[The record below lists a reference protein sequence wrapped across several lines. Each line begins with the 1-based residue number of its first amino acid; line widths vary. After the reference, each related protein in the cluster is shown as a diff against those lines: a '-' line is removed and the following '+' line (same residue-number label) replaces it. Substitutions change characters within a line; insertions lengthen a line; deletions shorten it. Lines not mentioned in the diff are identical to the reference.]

1 MFSYPNVGATVWCFF
16 QNNDQNFPVYFAATY
31 GGTAAAGQFASCEP
45 LPDKSDGAY
54 VHKIVCGKTTVL
66 LSESGNLKLE
76 TRAVNS
82 ENDSKNVL
90 IEMDQSG
97 NLKIQGSTSI
107 DITTQ
112 DIRIAA
118 TNRLEIKS
126 PAIEIT
132 TNLDG
137 KGKNDNFIVMN
148 TDSFKLDAE
157 SGRAITITKTNG
169 VQQL

>member
-1 MFSYPNVGATVWCFF
+1 M
-16 QNNDQNFPVYFAATY
+16 
-31 GGTAAAGQFASCEP
+31 
-45 LPDKSDGAY
+45 
-54 VHKIVCGKTTVL
+54 
-66 LSESGNLKLE
+66 
-76 TRAVNS
+76 
-82 ENDSKNVL
+82 
-90 IEMDQSG
+90 
-97 NLKIQGSTSI
+97 KIQGSTSI

-132 TNLDG
+132 TNLAG

-157 SGRAITITKTNG
+157 SGRAVTHTKTNG
-169 VQQL
+169 L